1 MNIKSR
7 SFHDHLIRSL
17 TEAEA
22 QLVYCFAGL
31 RKLIDDKGAVA
42 AAIQLLDISRAVQE
56 QDGFTILAENNLL
69 HLSLEQAVIDFAE
82 SGLFPASIIAS
93 ARSRLLLAKNR
104 MKRRAK

>member
-1 MNIKSR
+1 MDIKSR
-7 SFHDHLIRSL
+7 SFHDHVIRNL
-17 TEAEA
+17 MDAEA
-22 QLVYCFAGL
+22 QLGFPFTGL
-31 RKLIDDKGAVA
+31 RKLIDEKGAVA
-42 AAIQLLDISRAVQE
+42 AAIQLLDLTRAVHE
-56 QDGFTILAENNLL
+56 QDGFTTLAENNLL